1 MVFLGLL
8 VAAVAVTAAAGIVL
22 DNEGAAALTA
32 FGQNVPGVGD
42 QGQVFLAGAVVAAV
56 FMFGLQITFK
66 GVRRSR
72 RARRDL
78 RELREEREESLSTL
92 QLEKRRLQQ
101 EVARL
106 RRGEGAGS
114 PDRTSP
120 ARNPQARNPQ
130 APAPAPAP
138 APGAQTSAPGTPVA
152 GSAVPPKPGPTRK
165 EPLAGAAARTTF
177 FDRAD

>member
-66 GVRRSR
+66 GARRSR

-92 QLEKRRLQQ
+92 QQEKRRLQQ
-101 EVARL
+101 EIARL

-114 PDRTSP
+114 PARTSP
-120 ARNPQARNPQ
+120 GRNPQ
-130 APAPAPAP
+130 APAPAPGAP
-138 APGAQTSAPGTPVA
+138 APGAQASPPGVPVA
-152 GSAVPPKPGPTRK
+152 GSAVPPQPGPSRK

-177 FDRAD
+177 FDRTD